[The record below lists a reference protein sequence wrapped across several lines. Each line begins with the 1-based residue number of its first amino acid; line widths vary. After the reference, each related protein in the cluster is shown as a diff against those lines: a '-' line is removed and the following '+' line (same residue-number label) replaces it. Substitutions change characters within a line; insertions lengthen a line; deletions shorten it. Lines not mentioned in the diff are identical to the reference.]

1 VSSNTALTY
10 LNCEYNQITTLDV
23 SKNVALE
30 SLNCYHNQI
39 TELDVSKNAAL
50 TNLNCGY
57 NQLAAIDV
65 SKNTALQS
73 LSCYGLQ
80 LTTLDVS
87 SNTALTYL
95 DCGYNQLATLDV
107 SKNTALTYLSC
118 GENRLTA
125 LDVSKNTA
133 LTNLY
138 CGNNQLATL
147 DVSKN
152 TALASLSCYGLQLAT
167 LDVSSNTALTNLDCG
182 YNQLATLDISK
193 NTALASLSCY
203 GNQLTTLDVSRNTA
217 LMSLSCYYNQ
227 LAALDVKNNTMLNSL
242 ECQNNKITALD
253 LSNQSFLI
261 YLNCSH
267 NQLVALD
274 INSSADIYN
283 LQCGSQAID
292 GLTLTQTGDASY
304 PYQFSLAGLMSSE
317 QIENV
322 SGVQGK
328 TLGGSDI
335 ETSYLRGIARF
346 ASSPASLVYK
356 YDTGCA
362 NPSMDIMM
370 SVTVY
375 DSSASVEIN
384 ADNFPDENFRQY
396 VSNNF
401 DSDSSG
407 SLSVT
412 ELQNVSYISVT
423 YSNIS
428 SLKGI
433 EYFTALTDLYCYN
446 NKITELDL
454 NNNINLHYLDCRNNK
469 LAALDLGDFTD
480 LWGLECKSQVIDGF
494 TLTETGDTAYPYQLS
509 FSAFISAAQAANV
522 SNVQAKGSGGSEITA
537 AFSGGTAKF
546 SAKPAEISYTYS
558 TGFTRY
564 YYPAPGV
571 TEERVM
577 SMDVTMYDNSGG
589 VEISESNFPDENFR
603 QYISNNLDT
612 NSDGLISPAE
622 IRNTSYIDVTYS
634 SISSLKGIEYFTSLT
649 QLQCYGNQITALDV
663 SKNTALDT
671 LQCSDNRIT
680 ALDVSKNTNL
690 SFLDCSNNRLE
701 SLDVSR
707 NTKLYSLYCSNN
719 QITGI
724 DISKITN
731 LHHFN
736 CSNNQISELDLGG
749 NSSLIYL
756 SCELNQIAE
765 LDLSGN
771 ENLMEI
777 HCGGNYIYAL
787 DVTKN
792 TNLTSLYCYNNQMS
806 SLSLSGLKNLEN
818 IYCQNNRIAFLDI
831 TSCPDVY
838 LRCDKNTAVMREAV
852 AGTKPTI
859 SASTLPEASASTYYS
874 YQLVANGTYP
884 MTWSVSGKLPDGLTL
899 SESGLLSGIPSK
911 AKSFKFTAKASNEYG
926 EDSKSFTI
934 TVYEPVNISTASLKD
949 GTLGKSYNATMK
961 AKGTKPI
968 TWSAEGLPGGL
979 SINDNGKISGKPTAN
994 GDFTVKISAENSAGI
1009 TRRTFTLKIKGTAP
1023 KLSGNLAQSELGKP
1037 YSSGLTVTGST
1048 PITWSITGRL
1058 PQGLTFDSSTG
1069 IISGT
1074 PASYA
1079 KSGYKITITASNNE
1093 GKKSK
1098 TVTLKV
1104 KGTAPKIKTSK
1115 LAEATAGQAYSMT
1128 LETSAGS
1135 EPIEWSVSGLPS
1147 GLGLDGDTIT
1157 GTPSTEGTYTV
1168 KITAANPVKDVSKTL
1183 KLKVNKAANTRLPSE
1198 RMTPENKNTS
1208 NTSQAHNDGYT
1219 MRSTRIPKAI

>member
-1 VSSNTALTY
+1 
-10 LNCEYNQITTLDV
+10 
-23 SKNVALE
+23 
-30 SLNCYHNQI
+30 
-39 TELDVSKNAAL
+39 
-50 TNLNCGY
+50 
-57 NQLAAIDV
+57 
-65 SKNTALQS
+65 
-73 LSCYGLQ
+73 
-80 LTTLDVS
+80 
-87 SNTALTYL
+87 
-95 DCGYNQLATLDV
+95 
-107 SKNTALTYLSC
+107 
-118 GENRLTA
+118 
-125 LDVSKNTA
+125 
-133 LTNLY
+133 
-138 CGNNQLATL
+138 
-147 DVSKN
+147 
-152 TALASLSCYGLQLAT
+152 
-167 LDVSSNTALTNLDCG
+167 
-182 YNQLATLDISK
+182 
-193 NTALASLSCY
+193 
-203 GNQLTTLDVSRNTA
+203 
-217 LMSLSCYYNQ
+217 
-227 LAALDVKNNTMLNSL
+227 
-242 ECQNNKITALD
+242 
-253 LSNQSFLI
+253 
-261 YLNCSH
+261 
-267 NQLVALD
+267 
-274 INSSADIYN
+274 
-283 LQCGSQAID
+283 
-292 GLTLTQTGDASY
+292 
-304 PYQFSLAGLMSSE
+304 MSSE
-317 QIENV
+317 QVENV

-328 TLGGSDI
+328 TIGGSEI
-335 ETSYLRGIARF
+335 ETSYSRGIARF
-346 ASSPASLVYK
+346 ASSPASLIYK
-356 YDTGCA
+356 YDTGCT

-375 DSSASVEIN
+375 DSSASVAIN

-396 VSNNF
+396 VSNNY
-401 DSDSSG
+401 DSDSDG

-412 ELQNVSYISVT
+412 ELQNVSYISVQ
-423 YSNIS
+423 YSSIS

-454 NNNINLHYLDCRNNK
+454 SNNTNLRYMNCSNNK
-469 LAALDLGDFTD
+469 LSALDLGGLTD
-480 LWGLECKSQVIDGF
+480 LWGVQCDSQVIDGF

-509 FSAFISAAQAANV
+509 FSTFMSATQAANV

-546 SAKPAEISYTYS
+546 SAKPEEISYSYS

-564 YYPAPGV
+564 DYPAPGV

-589 VEISESNFPDENFR
+589 VEISASNFPDENFR
-603 QYISNNLDT
+603 QYVSNDLDT
-612 NSDGLISPAE
+612 NRDGLISPAE
-622 IRNTSYIDVTYS
+622 IRNISYISVTYS
-634 SISSLKGIEYFTSLT
+634 GISSLKGIEHFTSLT
-649 QLQCYGNQITALDV
+649 QLMCYGNQITALDV
-663 SKNTALDT
+663 SKNTTLDT

-701 SLDVSR
+701 SLDVSM

-719 QITGI
+719 QITEI

-731 LHHFN
+731 LQHFN

-749 NSSLIYL
+749 NSYLYSL
-756 SCELNQIAE
+756 SCELNQISE

-771 ENLMEI
+771 TNLREI

-818 IYCQNNRIAFLDI
+818 VYCQNNRIAFLDI

-859 SASTLPEASASTYYS
+859 TASTLPEASASTYYS

-884 MTWSVSGKLPDGLTL
+884 MTWSFSGKLPDGLTL

-911 AKSFKFTAKASNEYG
+911 ARSFKFTAKASNEYG

-934 TVYEPVNISTASLKD
+934 TVYEPVSISTASLKD
-949 GTLGKSYNATMK
+949 GTLGKSYNVTMK

-968 TWSAEGLPGGL
+968 TWSAEGLPNGL
-979 SINDNGKISGKPTAN
+979 SINDKGKISGKPTAN
-994 GDFTVKISAENSAGI
+994 GEFTVKISAENSAGI

-1037 YSSGLTVTGST
+1037 YSSGLTVTGSM
-1048 PITWSITGRL
+1048 PMILSITGRL
-1058 PQGLTFDSSTG
+1058 PQGLTFDYSTG

-1074 PASYA
+1074 PTSYA
-1079 KSGYKITITASNNE
+1079 KSGYKITITASNKE

-1115 LAEATAGQAYSMT
+1115 LASATAGQAYTMI

-1135 EPIEWSVSGLPS
+1135 EPITWSATGLPS
-1147 GLGLDGDTIT
+1147 GLSVVDDMIT
-1157 GTPSTEGTYTV
+1157 GTPLTEGSYKV
-1168 KITAANPVKDVSKTL
+1168 AITAKNPVKDVKKTL
-1183 KLKVNKAANTRLPSE
+1183 TLKVNKAANTRLPSE

-1208 NTSQAHNDGYT
+1208 HTSQSQNDGYT
-1219 MRSTRIPKAI
+1219 DDEEYSYSESYVIVAELGMISSDAEGLHEFGVALPDYVPEGSELVYIANSDEFSEDDEIAEFYDDEGEEITAVPESRKITIAVWLKPGRIYNPAIGIKR